1 MNLYE
6 IMLEHYS
13 PKDSEKGIFTYL
25 VAQSD
30 EEVYEWLKA
39 NPKLKDGRWLLTTFE
54 DYERDEKTYEIYD
67 DDYEV
72 IGEESFKEKM
82 IRLKGTINDEDQSFD
97 DLYYGL
103 TLYGWEL
110 VKEDITEEQLKVLE
124 ETNISLERFK

>member
-6 IMLEHYS
+6 IMLEHYA

-39 NPKLKDGRWLLTTFE
+39 SPKLKDGRWLLTTFE

-110 VKEDITEEQLKVLE
+110 IKKDITEEQLKVLE
-124 ETNISLERFK
+124 ETNISLEVFK